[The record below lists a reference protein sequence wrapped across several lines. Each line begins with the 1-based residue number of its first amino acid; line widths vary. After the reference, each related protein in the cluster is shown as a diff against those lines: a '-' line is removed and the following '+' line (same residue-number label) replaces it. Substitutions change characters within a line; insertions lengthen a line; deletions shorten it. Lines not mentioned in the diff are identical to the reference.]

1 MIKKVFVDTNVIIDL
16 LAKREPFYEAAAKI
30 FSLADMRR
38 CTAVVASI
46 SFSTAAYLLE
56 RKLTYEELSHILR
69 QFASIVEIAAIDE
82 RTVRQ
87 SLSTT
92 SRFRDIEDA
101 MQHYAAVH
109 SECEAIIT
117 RNVKDFKQADIPVF
131 SPDEF
136 LKEF

>member
-38 CTAVVASI
+38 CTAAV
-46 SFSTAAYLLE
+46 
-56 RKLTYEELSHILR
+56 
-69 QFASIVEIAAIDE
+69 DE

-101 MQHYAAVH
+101 MQHYAVVH